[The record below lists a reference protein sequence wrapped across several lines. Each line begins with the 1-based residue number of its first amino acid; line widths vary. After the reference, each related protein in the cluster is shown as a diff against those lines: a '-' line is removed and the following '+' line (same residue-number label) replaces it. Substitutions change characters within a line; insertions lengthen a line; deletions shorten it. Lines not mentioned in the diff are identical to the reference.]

1 MTDLTVAADADD
13 ATYPWTSLTPA
24 DFQSDVA
31 VADGKV
37 TGSLK
42 FIEGGLSPSGP
53 LSGDGYFV
61 ALKFSNFSSGLT
73 YADVQVGLEPTQG
86 TGMVTL
92 DNDCNAV
99 FKVRDNN
106 QKLKTVQTDPQTGR
120 KNVQYFKLAFDYE
133 DVDDTEGA

>member
-1 MTDLTVAADADD
+1 MTDLTVAADAND

-31 VADGKV
+31 VAGGKI

-73 YADVQVGLEPTQG
+73 YANVQVGLKPTQG
-86 TGMVTL
+86 TGLVTL
-92 DNDCNAV
+92 DSDCNAV
-99 FKVRDNN
+99 FKIRDNK
-106 QKLKTVQTDPQTGR
+106 QKLETVQTDPVTGK
-120 KNVQYFKLAFDYE
+120 KNIQYFDLNFEYE
-133 DVDDTEGA
+133 DEEGV